1 MKSSSKGLLVF
12 LTTINIIIIV
22 FCSACALLMLF
33 SVLFQHNAKQDKLVF
48 GHHLYINTKNNLKP
62 VMNKNEIIIVK
73 PTSITAIKLGDFL
86 CYYPVSADGQEVQ
99 FGKIEEINADE
110 ISLSDKAGHNT
121 ALAINDIVVVGKATN
136 KISYLGKAVLFLQS
150 GNNRI
155 SFYICVG
162 AITLILLAITLLLHI
177 KIKSRQEQLELEQQA
192 VMPDSKTFSYTL
204 DDLLEEEDSI
214 SFEKA
219 PKVKT
224 EEDVL
229 FKR

>member
-1 MKSSSKGLLVF
+1 M
-12 LTTINIIIIV
+12 TTINIIIIV

-48 GHHLYINTKNNLKP
+48 GHHLYINTNNNLKP
-62 VMNKNEIIIVK
+62 VMNKNDIIIVK

-86 CYYPVSADGQEVQ
+86 CYYPVSANGQEVQ

>member
-1 MKSSSKGLLVF
+1 M
-12 LTTINIIIIV
+12 TTINIIIIV

-33 SVLFQHNAKQDKLVF
+33 SVLFQQNAKQDKLVF
-48 GHHLYINTKNNLKP
+48 VHHLYINTNNNLKP
-62 VMNKNEIIIVK
+62 VMNKNDIIIVK

-192 VMPDSKTFSYTL
+192 VMPDSKTFSFTL

>member
-1 MKSSSKGLLVF
+1 
-12 LTTINIIIIV
+12 
-22 FCSACALLMLF
+22 
-33 SVLFQHNAKQDKLVF
+33 
-48 GHHLYINTKNNLKP
+48 
-62 VMNKNEIIIVK
+62 MNKDDIIIVK

-86 CYYPVSADGQEVQ
+86 CYYPVSANEQEVQ

-121 ALAINDIVVVGKATN
+121 ALAINDIVVIGKATN
-136 KISYLGKAVLFLQS
+136 KISYLGKAVLFFQS

-155 SFYICVG
+155 SFYISVG
-162 AITLILLAITLLLHI
+162 AITLLLLAITLLLHI
-177 KIKSRQEQLELEQQA
+177 KMKFRQEQLEIEQQA
-192 VMPDSKTFSYTL
+192 ILPDSKAFSYTL
-204 DDLLEEEDSI
+204 DDLLEVEDAI

-219 PKVKT
+219 PKPKT